1 MSDSPSPPPL
11 PVEDALP
18 DPDLLSQAVRSY
30 LKTGSLAAVSRN
42 LSVPI
47 YELQKLARTQEWMQE
62 LKLLRT
68 IEQAVLDS
76 SLTSILDTTL
86 DALKHRLEFGEDV
99 MDKDGNIRTKP
110 LNAQTLCRIAETVF
124 DKRQLIR
131 GLPTAVTNEG
141 SKLAELAEKL
151 EQLGRAQAARTIEME
166 LPSEGRREPSSG
178 TFEL

>member
-1 MSDSPSPPPL
+1 
-11 PVEDALP
+11 
-18 DPDLLSQAVRSY
+18 
-30 LKTGSLAAVSRN
+30 
-42 LSVPI
+42 
-47 YELQKLARTQEWMQE
+47 
-62 LKLLRT
+62 
-68 IEQAVLDS
+68 
-76 SLTSILDTTL
+76 
-86 DALKHRLEFGEDV
+86 

-166 LPSEGRREPSSG
+166 PTGCNPAVQQGRQVGGPTD